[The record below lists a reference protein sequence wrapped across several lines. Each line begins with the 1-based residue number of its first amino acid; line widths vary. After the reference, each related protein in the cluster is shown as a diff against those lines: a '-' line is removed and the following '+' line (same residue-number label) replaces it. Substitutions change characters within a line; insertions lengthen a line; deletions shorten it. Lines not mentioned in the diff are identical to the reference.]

1 MARNREAGVTANVL
15 LSLIGRMKHD
25 VSPLSMR
32 YYDFKANVYATLG
45 NIALAEGTEESAGR
59 AVAHFENQLKVNEV
73 TGDVD
78 GIACSKS
85 NIEMAKT
92 RFEGDRKYEE
102 SFKEIPRIVCIACL

>member
-1 MARNREAGVTANVL
+1 LCRSFEGNIQSSLFEATCREAGVTANAL
-15 LSLIGRMKHD
+15 LSLIDRMKHD

-73 TGDVD
+73 TKMLMVLRVQR
-78 GIACSKS
+78 A
-85 NIEMAKT
+85 T
-92 RFEGDRKYEE
+92 
-102 SFKEIPRIVCIACL
+102 